1 MFIIKEKIYSI
12 CNINIAYLYLI
23 QGPAGPIGAPGI
35 RGEDGNP
42 GPRVRDV
49 QACSFYF
56 FSMLLMDDCINN
68 NDYLCADKTAHTHT
82 KKEKFG
88 VYYILKEKIYIYTL
102 CSIYIYI
109 YIYIYTDFYE
119 EIFHLILYI
128 F

>member
-1 MFIIKEKIYSI
+1 MYKYAHLPLNKMFNVLIKEKIYSI

-56 FSMLLMDDCINN
+56 F
-68 NDYLCADKTAHTHT
+68 LC
-82 KKEKFG
+82 F
-88 VYYILKEKIYIYTL
+88 
-102 CSIYIYI
+102 
-109 YIYIYTDFYE
+109 
-119 EIFHLILYI
+119 
-128 F
+128 